1 VHAGGSIRLRS
12 VGWSAGERPPKAPP
26 AQSMTTRFRLKEA
39 MNRGPRT
46 QTTTRKLPRRLRLPP
61 DRERSMRKAD
71 LERGRTYINWPDQ
84 DGHRASVAVRMR
96 FPRSRREP
104 ARGPRCSGRR
114 ATAIRVGGDQRGRTT
129 AAGVERAR
137 HDGRQANGEHGREAD
152 DRRAAYDGCD
162 DAPKEARSGEKK
174 AVRACEWQPG
184 FCGFLLSRSGP
195 RPPPS
200 PDSHSSG
207 NSPECS
213 PATSSSV
220 QA

>member
-1 VHAGGSIRLRS
+1 VHAGGSIGLRS

-129 AAGVERAR
+129 AAGVGRAR

-152 DRRAAYDGCD
+152 DRRAA
-162 DAPKEARSGEKK
+162 
-174 AVRACEWQPG
+174 EWQPG

-213 PATSSSV
+213 PAPSSSV